1 MKQTKIISIANH
13 KGGVGKTT
21 TVACIGVGL
30 ARKGY
35 KVLLIDLDAQAN
47 LTSSLIQTEPEIS
60 IYDTLINDK
69 PLNILKIKENVD
81 MIPASLDLAT
91 AEIELSASMD
101 REYILTEQLE
111 QIKNNYDYIIID
123 CPPSLGLLTINA
135 LVASTDLYIPMSA
148 EVLPTRGMSSL
159 INSIDMVKKRAN
171 KNLKFSGIIFTRWHG
186 RKLNKA
192 LEEQLKIQFGNIIFD
207 TKIRENITIAEAPL
221 MSMDIYSYN
230 PYCNGARDYMSLVEE
245 IISRDSL

>member
-21 TVACIGVGL
+21 TVACIGAGL
-30 ARKGY
+30 AKKGY

-47 LTSSLIQTEPEIS
+47 LTSSLMRDEPEIS
-60 IYDTLINDK
+60 IYDTIVNDK
-69 PLNILKIKENVD
+69 PLNIINVKENLD
-81 MIPASLDLAT
+81 IIPASLDLAT
-91 AEIELSASMD
+91 AEIELSSSMD
-101 REYILTEQLE
+101 REYILVEQLE
-111 QIKNNYDYIIID
+111 QIKNNYNYIIID

-148 EVLPTRGMSSL
+148 EVLPTKGMNSL
-159 INSIDMVKKRAN
+159 IKSIEMVKRRAN
-171 KNLKFSGIIFTRWHG
+171 KNLELSGIIFTRWHG

-192 LEEQLKIQFGNIIFD
+192 LEEQLRIQFGNIIFN

-221 MSMDIYSYN
+221 MAVDLFTYN
-230 PYCNGARDYMSLVEE
+230 SHCNGAKDYMSLVNE
-245 IISRDSL
+245 IISRS